1 MRSWQGEPGGLVD
14 PDEARRTAQ
23 EILSRPEYREPQPS
37 LLDRVFEAV
46 VDFLGRGFAALT
58 GGGAGSVIGLVITG
72 LVLAL
77 AIWLLSR
84 ALGASWSRRS
94 GSGTAAGVVQGTSA
108 PDDPAVWDEEAD
120 RLAAAGDHR
129 GALRCRY
136 QALVAALVGTGAL
149 QDATART
156 PAEIRRELDGRR
168 PELDPLLTSVTERFE
183 AAWYGGRPVDAD
195 GERSFAADAATLRAG
210 DLRHRSVQA

>member
-1 MRSWQGEPGGLVD
+1 MRSWPGEPGGLVD

-23 EILSRPEYREPQPS
+23 EILARPEYREPQPS
-37 LLDRVFEAV
+37 LLDRAFEAV
-46 VDFLGRGFAALT
+46 IDFLGRGFAALT

-77 AIWLLSR
+77 AVWLLVR
-84 ALGASWSRRS
+84 ALGASWSRP
-94 GSGTAAGVVQGTSA
+94 GSGPATGVVQGTSA
-108 PDDPAVWDEEAD
+108 PDDPAVWDAEAD

-136 QALVAALVGTGAL
+136 QAMVAALVQEGAL

-156 PAEIRRELDGRR
+156 PAEIRRELDGQRA
-168 PELDPLLTSVTERFE
+168 ELDPLLASVTERFE
-183 AAWYGGRPVDAD
+183 AVWYGGRPVDAA
-195 GERSFAADAATLRAG
+195 GERSFAVDAATVRAA
-210 DLRHRSVQA
+210 DLRRRPVQA